1 MPVAVK
7 VEREVLPVDRVL
19 DAPENLDMAR
29 DRDGSLVIEPELFLG
44 LFEQLPEE
52 RVIDVGDGDHKPLML
67 LSSSDHDCH
76 APSGDVLQLLLVV
89 VVVKVQQVE
98 EVEVRVAP
106 VGSHRFTAKAEAER
120 LYTYPAAT
128 APRETERKEGPF
140 ELE

>member
-1 MPVAVK
+1 MAVK

-128 APRETERKEGPF
+128 APRETEKEGPF

>member
-1 MPVAVK
+1 MAVK

-89 VVVKVQQVE
+89 VVVVVKVQQVE

-128 APRETERKEGPF
+128 APRETEKEGPF